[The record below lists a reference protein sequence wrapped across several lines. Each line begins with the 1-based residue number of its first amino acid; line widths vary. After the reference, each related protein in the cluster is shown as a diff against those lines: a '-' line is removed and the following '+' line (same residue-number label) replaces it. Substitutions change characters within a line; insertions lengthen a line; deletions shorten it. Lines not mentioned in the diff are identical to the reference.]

1 MAKTSSYPTA
11 AEMLHHPARV
21 ARRMAFEN
29 MNAIA
34 RCREVLLRGECDL
47 AARLNAQAV
56 IIHAAH
62 MARRNDFSAKCHGFR
77 LPG

>member
-29 MNAIA
+29 MNAIE
-34 RCREVLLRGECDL
+34 RCRKALLRGECDL
-47 AARLNAQAV
+47 AARLNAQSV

-62 MARRNDFSAKCHGFR
+62 MARRNNDSAKCYGFR